1 MSRDGLFRAFEHYSA
16 TVLTV
21 VDDEWRADKLVMPDI
36 QVDPSLLPTDEHESA
51 RNEDEDNWADLSVA
65 EMVNSVHLS
74 EDLENSVASL
84 YLDNR
89 LFSPE
94 SFNLS

>member
-1 MSRDGLFRAFEHYSA
+1 MSRDGVFRAFEHYSA
-16 TVLTV
+16 RVLTV

-36 QVDPSLLPTDEHESA
+36 QVDPSLLPADEHESS
-51 RNEDEDNWADLSVA
+51 RVEDEDTWADLSVT
-65 EMVNSVHLS
+65 EMVNAVHLTD
-74 EDLENSVASL
+74 DLENSVHSL
-84 YLDNR
+84 HLDNR